1 MENETKDRCNTIKLK
16 CEECGCAYEKPYIFK
31 EFILASER
39 NVFFKWSLTFC
50 DKCRRK
56 KEVSTLRALPDV
68 LNAIANSPPTNK
80 E

>member
-1 MENETKDRCNTIKLK
+1 MSDTIKLK
-16 CEECGCAYEKPYIFK
+16 CQECGCDYEKPYVFK

-56 KEVSTLRALPDV
+56 KEVVALKALPDV
-68 LNAIANSPPTNK
+68 INAMANSLPTDT

>member
-1 MENETKDRCNTIKLK
+1 MNDTIKLK
-16 CEECGCAYEKPYIFK
+16 CEECGCTYEKPYVFK
-31 EFILASER
+31 EHLLKYKH

-56 KEVSTLRALPDV
+56 KEVAALKALPDV
-68 LNAIANSPPTNK
+68 IDAIANYPPTNT

>member
-1 MENETKDRCNTIKLK
+1 MSDTIDLK
-16 CEECGCAYEKPYIFK
+16 CEECGCAYEKPYVFK
-31 EFILASER
+31 EHLLANKR

-56 KEVSTLRALPDV
+56 KEVSALKALPDV
-68 LNAIANSPPTNK
+68 LNAIANSLPKDT